1 MDEQNLIEEII
12 APIEKIFPV
21 KKKKDVLNIFLYA
34 MIAILTIYLAVV
46 IFTPRQKLK
55 EPKDVTKNIDSL
67 KDANLKL
74 VEAQRK
80 LDSING
86 VYDVHIGII
95 DSKLDSLGG
104 KTIIIKEYY
113 HNVIGKPKKYS
124 LKQIDSFF
132 KSRYNY

>member
-1 MDEQNLIEEII
+1 MDEQNMMEEII
-12 APIEKIFPV
+12 FPKSIPV
-21 KKKKDVLNIFLYA
+21 KKKKDVLNIFLY
-34 MIAILTIYLAVV
+34 IILSILTIYLAVV
-46 IFTPRQKLK
+46 VFTPKEKLK

-67 KDANLKL
+67 KEANLKL
-74 VEAQRK
+74 VEAQQK

-86 VYDVHIGII
+86 MYDVHIGII

-104 KTIIIKEYY
+104 TTVIIKEYY
-113 HNVIGKPKKYS
+113 HDVISKPKKYS